1 METASGN
8 SKSRMTFSVRRLLA
22 WTMYVAI
29 PLAFFRVYVTRV
41 TNTVD
46 GTTVPLRNASGIA
59 ILFLL
64 LGLLSLAVIFLTMLW
79 KRQYIS
85 AIAAVLIASIVSIFG
100 YPALD
105 RHLLHPKQGNSI
117 AHRNN
122 DAAMIAATACRA
134 FYVRTNTWPRSWA
147 DLESELNIATKAL
160 SFSRMQQV
168 NAFSQMQQVNADPNY
183 LAAPLKPEDIRDC
196 VEIDFSADPEIL
208 ATQSWT
214 HFTGIVPRRPCYN
227 LYREPF
233 AELIAALSSSQQN
246 SK

>member
-1 METASGN
+1 METTSGQ
-8 SKSRMTFSVRRLLA
+8 SRSRMTFSVSRLLA

-64 LGLLSLAVIFLTMLW
+64 LGLLSLAVICLTMLW

-85 AIAAVLIASIVSIFG
+85 AIVAVLIASMASIFG

-105 RHLLHPKQGNSI
+105 RYLLNPKQGSSI

-134 FYVRTNTWPRSWA
+134 FYERTNTWPRSWT
-147 DLESELNIATKAL
+147 DLESELNIATTAL
-160 SFSRMQQV
+160 SISRLK
-168 NAFSQMQQVNADPNY
+168 QVNADPNS
-183 LAAPLKPEDIRDC
+183 LTLPLKPEDIRDC
-196 VEIDFSADPEIL
+196 VEIDFSADPKIL

-214 HFTGIVPRRPCYN
+214 DFTGIVPRRPCYN

-233 AELIAALSSSQQN
+233 AELIAALTGSQQN

>member
-1 METASGN
+1 METASGQP
-8 SKSRMTFSVRRLLA
+8 KSRMTFSVRRLLA

-41 TNTVD
+41 INTVD
-46 GTTVPLRNASGIA
+46 GTTVPLRNASGVA
-59 ILFLL
+59 ILFFL
-64 LGLLSLAVIFLTMLW
+64 LGLLSLAVICVTMLW

-85 AIAAVLIASIVSIFG
+85 AIAAVLIASMASIFG

-105 RHLLHPKQGNSI
+105 RYLVNPKQGSSI

-134 FYVRTNTWPRSWA
+134 FYERTNTWPRSWT
-147 DLESELNIATKAL
+147 DLESELDISSTAL
-160 SFSRMQQV
+160 SISRMK
-168 NAFSQMQQVNADPNY
+168 QVNADPNC
-183 LAAPLKPEDIRDC
+183 LTTTLKPEDIRDC
-196 VEIDFSADPEIL
+196 VEIDFAADPKIL

-233 AELIAALSSSQQN
+233 VELIAALSGSQQN